1 MKCVGGGYVEQI
13 AIGIKIN
20 ILRGSQRRFDKAD
33 IPHSVRATKTLQR
46 LCVQDKDDVQPNEFR
61 LHVTG
66 LVCERDPRFLQTPC
80 RL

>member
-1 MKCVGGGYVEQI
+1 
-13 AIGIKIN
+13 
-20 ILRGSQRRFDKAD
+20 
-33 IPHSVRATKTLQR
+33 
-46 LCVQDKDDVQPNEFR
+46 VQDKDDVQPNEFR